1 MNCRG
6 YTRWRVRLR
15 HRTQTRLYLTQ
26 GRDMAASRAASTS
39 QNRASTP
46 QNRATTPPQQWVPFG
61 RQQVQRRKATR
72 NKGPV
77 FSEVASS
84 SNVLRYQQGGAAISA
99 GRGSNGTWICTTGS
113 VGSPALVDTTGSV
126 VHTIPCV
133 ATTDCVTSTASIGS
147 GGGGFW
153 AVHAERRRRPSAH
166 KRKLREFRIRTACA
180 KGAENEDV

>member
-1 MNCRG
+1 MNRRG

-39 QNRASTP
+39 QNRASTL

-84 SNVLRYQQGGAAISA
+84 STVQRYPQGGAAIS
-99 GRGSNGTWICTTGS
+99 S
-113 VGSPALVDTTGSV
+113 VGDSALVEPPSF
-126 VHTIPCV
+126 ICV
-133 ATTDCVTSTASIGS
+133 ETTDCVTSTASIGS
-147 GGGGFW
+147 GGGGYW

>member
-1 MNCRG
+1 MNRRG

-26 GRDMAASRAASTS
+26 GRDMAASRASTS

-84 SNVLRYQQGGAAISA
+84 SNVPRYASTAAISA
-99 GRGSNGTWICTTGS
+99 GPGSNGTWICTTGS
-113 VGSPALVDTTGSV
+113 VGRTAFVDTTGSV

-133 ATTDCVTSTASIGS
+133 GTTGCVTSTASIGS

-153 AVHAERRRRPSAH
+153 AVHAEKIRRPSAH